1 MASLVETLQKEENL
15 VVYILWLD
23 TNELSSKVTIARK
36 VTLQNAF
43 HDKHTLNQ

>member
-1 MASLVETLQKEENL
+1 MAYLVETLQKEENL

-36 VTLQNAF
+36 VTIQKKKKSLS
-43 HDKHTLNQ
+43 